1 MHSQN
6 ISVGVESKI
15 HPHLLCFYSMSCSL
29 ESFKAKRTLTIFVS
43 FFFEDQTNI
52 HLCKCRYIEHVWI
65 ILGGPSKG
73 HLISFSIDF
82 PQRGANSLTEI
93 TAAQHQS
100 EVFQLVFKR
109 RYMLLFFDLPFDN
122 FHLTRFLPDD
132 EQGKINK
139 KLDSS
144 QFDRSTTTVT
154 VVVVRYQTE
163 CFHVYFS
170 DKLHVA
176 LQRKE
181 GRRSSFKVEN
191 CLRNG
196 AIL

>member
-1 MHSQN
+1 MWK
-6 ISVGVESKI
+6 VRFI
-15 HPHLLCFYSMSCSL
+15 HIYFVFIQCHAHWRASRLKELWPFLSL
-29 ESFKAKRTLTIFVS
+29 
-43 FFFEDQTNI
+43 FFEDQTNI

-176 LQRKE
+176 LQRK
-181 GRRSSFKVEN
+181 
-191 CLRNG
+191 
-196 AIL
+196 

>member
-1 MHSQN
+1 
-6 ISVGVESKI
+6 
-15 HPHLLCFYSMSCSL
+15 
-29 ESFKAKRTLTIFVS
+29 
-43 FFFEDQTNI
+43 
-52 HLCKCRYIEHVWI
+52 
-65 ILGGPSKG
+65 
-73 HLISFSIDF
+73 
-82 PQRGANSLTEI
+82 
-93 TAAQHQS
+93 
-100 EVFQLVFKR
+100 
-109 RYMLLFFDLPFDN
+109 MLLFFDLPFADN

-181 GRRSSFKVEN
+181 GRRSSFFKWRIVSEMEQF
-191 CLRNG
+191 CRVKLSQTFLISICGTR
-196 AIL
+196 